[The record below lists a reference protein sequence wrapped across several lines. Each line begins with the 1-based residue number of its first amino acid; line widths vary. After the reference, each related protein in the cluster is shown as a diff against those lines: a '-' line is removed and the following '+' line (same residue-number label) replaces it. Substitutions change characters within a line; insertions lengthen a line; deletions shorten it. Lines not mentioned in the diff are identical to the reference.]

1 MKHLFNTTLMI
12 LAFAFVTANS
22 FAQEEDNQEK
32 TGYDFEVTT
41 EIDHTP
47 VRNQYRSGTC
57 WSFSALGF
65 IEAELIRM
73 GKGEYDL
80 SEMFV
85 VRKVYKDKAEKHVR
99 MHGHFNF
106 GGGGALNDVTD
117 VIKKYG
123 IVPEKAYPG
132 LEYGEEKHVH
142 GELDKVLSEFLDGII
157 QNKNK
162 KLTPAWKEAYLG
174 ILDAY
179 LGENPSEFKYK
190 GKTYTPRA
198 FADEYLGINADDYIL
213 LTSYTHHPF
222 YKPFILEVP
231 DNWSWAKLYNVPI
244 ADLIDIMD
252 NSVKKGYTI
261 SWASD
266 VSEKGFSWSN
276 GLAIVPTKK
285 VEELDGL
292 EKDKWE
298 KLTKKEQQKQLYNFD
313 EPGDEIE
320 VTQEMRQEAFNN
332 YQTTDDHAML
342 IVGTAKDQKGNE
354 YYKVKN
360 SWGTGG
366 HIYNGYFY
374 ASKPFVKYKTMSIMV
389 HKDVVP
395 GNIAEKLGL

>member
-1 MKHLFNTTLMI
+1 MKHLFNTTLVLLV
-12 LAFAFVTANS
+12 LAFASTNS
-22 FAQEEDNQEK
+22 FGQEEDHKEK
-32 TGYDFEVTT
+32 TGYDFEIIK

-47 VRNQYRSGTC
+47 IKNQYRSGTC
-57 WSFSALGF
+57 WSFSALSF

-132 LEYGEEKHVH
+132 LEYGEEMHVH
-142 GELDKVLSEFLDGII
+142 GELDKVLSEFLEGII

-179 LGENPSEFKYK
+179 LGENPSEFEYN
-190 GKTYTPRA
+190 GKTYTPRT
-198 FADEYLGINADDYIL
+198 FADEFLGVNANDYIL
-213 LTSYTHHPF
+213 FTSYTHHPF

-231 DNWSWAKLYNVPI
+231 DNWSWAELYNVPI
-244 ADLIDIMD
+244 EDFIDIMD
-252 NSVKKGYTI
+252 NSVEKGYTI

-298 KLTKKEQQKQLYNFD
+298 KLTKKEQQKQLYSFD

-320 VTQEMRQEAFNN
+320 ITQEMRQEAFNN
-332 YQTTDDHAML
+332 YKTTDDHAML
-342 IVGTAKDQKGNE
+342 IVGTAKDQEGNE

-360 SWGTGG
+360 SWGTEG
-366 HIYNGYFY
+366 HIYDGYFY
-374 ASKPFVKYKTMSIMV
+374 ASKPFVQYKTMSIMV

-395 GNIAEKLGL
+395 ENIAEKLGL

>member
-1 MKHLFNTTLMI
+1 MKHLFNTTLAI
-12 LAFAFVTANS
+12 FVLAFASTNS
-22 FAQEEDNQEK
+22 IAQKETNKEK
-32 TGYDFEVTT
+32 AGYDFKIIK
-41 EIDHTP
+41 EINHTP
-47 VRNQYRSGTC
+47 VKNQYRSGTC
-57 WSFSALGF
+57 WSYSALGF

-73 GKGEYDL
+73 GKSEYDL

-123 IVPEKAYPG
+123 IVPEETYPG
-132 LEYGEEKHVH
+132 IEYGEEKHVH
-142 GELDKVLSEFLDGII
+142 GELDKVLSEFLGGII

-162 KLTPAWKEAYLG
+162 KLTPIWKEAYLG

-179 LGENPSEFKYK
+179 LGENPSEFKYD
-190 GKTYTPRA
+190 GKTYTPKT
-198 FADEYLGINADDYIL
+198 FADEFLGINADDYIL
-213 LTSYTHHPF
+213 FTSYTHHPF
-222 YKPFILEVP
+222 YEPFILEVP
-231 DNWSWAKLYNVPI
+231 DNWSWAELYNVPI
-244 ADLIDIMD
+244 NDLIDIMD
-252 NSVKKGYTI
+252 NSVEKGYTI

-298 KLTKKEQQKQLYNFD
+298 KLTKKEQQKQLYSFD
-313 EPGDEIE
+313 GPGDEKEI
-320 VTQEMRQEAFNN
+320 TQEMRQEAFNN
-332 YQTTDDHAML
+332 YKTTDDHAML
-342 IVGTAKDQKGNE
+342 IVGTAKDQDGNE

-360 SWGTGG
+360 SWGTEG
-366 HIYNGYFY
+366 HIYDGYFF
-374 ASKPFVKYKTMSIMV
+374 ASKPFIKYKTMSIMV

-395 GNIAEKLGL
+395 ENIAEKLGL